1 MLFLASEVI
10 SHRARR
16 YPIFMNRG
24 IPLLFSDKEKAKE
37 VLSRFINI
45 RLIIGKVNNFREI
58 YG

>member
-1 MLFLASEVI
+1 
-10 SHRARR
+10 
-16 YPIFMNRG
+16 MNRG